1 VIYLLDT
8 NACIAIINDAPAVA
22 RERFAA
28 ALAKGATIAVSAV
41 AAFELW
47 YGAGK
52 SGRREFN
59 TGRVTT
65 FLDGPVEIVPFDEQD
80 AREAG
85 RVRAALE
92 RKGTPIGAYD
102 ALIAGQALA
111 RHAIVVTANAAEFG
125 RVAGLTREDWTR

>member
-47 YGAGK
+47 YGVDK
-52 SGRREFN
+52 SARREFN
-59 TGRVTT
+59 TRRVAT
-65 FLDGPVEIVPFDEQD
+65 FLDGPVEIAPVDERD

-85 RVRAALE
+85 RVRAMLE
-92 RKGTPIGAYD
+92 RKGSPIGAYD

-111 RHAIVVTANAAEFG
+111 RNAIVVTANASEFG
-125 RVAGLTREDWTR
+125 RVAGLTREDWTL

>member
-1 VIYLLDT
+1 MIYVLDT
-8 NACIAIINDAPAVA
+8 NACIAIINDAPVAA

-47 YGAGK
+47 YGVDK
-52 SGRREFN
+52 SARREFN
-59 TGRVTT
+59 TRRVVT
-65 FLDGPVEIVPFDEQD
+65 FLDGPVEIAPFDEHD

-85 RVRAALE
+85 RLRATME

-111 RHAIVVTANAAEFG
+111 RNATVVTANASEFG

>member
-1 VIYLLDT
+1 MIYLLDT
-8 NACIAIINDAPAVA
+8 NACIAIINDAPGVA

-47 YGAGK
+47 YGVDK
-52 SGRREFN
+52 RVRREFN
-59 TGRVTT
+59 TRRVTT
-65 FLDGPVEIVPFDEQD
+65 FLAGPVEIVPFDEQD

-111 RHAIVVTANAAEFG
+111 RNAIVVTANASEFG

>member
-8 NACIAIINDAPAVA
+8 NSCIAIINDAPAVA
-22 RERFAA
+22 RERFGA

-47 YGAGK
+47 YGVDK
-52 SGRREFN
+52 SARREFN
-59 TGRVTT
+59 TRRVAT
-65 FLDGPVEIVPFDEQD
+65 FLDGPVEIAPFDERD

-85 RVRAALE
+85 RVRAMLE

-111 RHAIVVTANAAEFG
+111 RNAIVVTANASEFG